1 MFSSKL
7 GQVVGV
13 WGCIVI
19 CYIIIA
25 ATMGIH
31 VAMVNETQAA
41 FATQNLTGIV
51 GVNDAVGAWP
61 LVLWFIPGLVGVVF
75 TVVRLRM
82 D

>member
-7 GQVVGV
+7 GQVIGV
-13 WGCIVI
+13 WGCICI

-25 ATMGIH
+25 VTMAIH
-31 VAMVNETQAA
+31 VSMVDETQAA

-51 GVNDAVGAWP
+51 GVNDFVGAWP
-61 LVLWFIPGLVGVVF
+61 MIIWFIPGLVGVVF
-75 TVVRLRM
+75 TVIRLRM